1 MQEVFTEDQL
11 QFRDVVRKFLDDQS
25 PMTAVRALQETEA
38 GFDAKV
44 WHSLGRDLGLPGTH
58 LPEAYGGL
66 GFGPIELGIIL
77 EEMGRSLYCG
87 PFFSSAVMAGYAV
100 SLFADEARRQA
111 LIPELSSGDLRATL
125 VLDSLNS
132 PEQVGKTLAV
142 DSAEQLTGRA
152 EIVIDGSSADE
163 LFVMAESPE
172 GLGLYHVSPSASGVN
187 LQARESIDLARKLS
201 RVAFDHAP
209 AQKLGRVDPSGL
221 QRFWNLACV
230 ALSHEM
236 IGGAGALLESTVE
249 YTKIRV
255 QFGRPI
261 GSFQALKHRCADL
274 LMSLE
279 FAKAATY
286 QAAFGL
292 AVDKGPSFSANMAKA
307 MASDCFMETARAA
320 IQLRGGLGFT
330 WEDDTHLYFKRAKC
344 DEVLLGLPH
353 VHRERMIQQMEDS
366 DRAA

>member
-1 MQEVFTEDQL
+1 
-11 QFRDVVRKFLDDQS
+11 
-25 PMTAVRALQETEA
+25 
-38 GFDAKV
+38 
-44 WHSLGRDLGLPGTH
+44 
-58 LPEAYGGL
+58 
-66 GFGPIELGIIL
+66 
-77 EEMGRSLYCG
+77 
-87 PFFSSAVMAGYAV
+87 
-100 SLFADEARRQA
+100 
-111 LIPELSSGDLRATL
+111 
-125 VLDSLNS
+125 
-132 PEQVGKTLAV
+132 
-142 DSAEQLTGRA
+142 
-152 EIVIDGSSADE
+152 
-163 LFVMAESPE
+163 MAESPE
-172 GLGLYHVSPSASGVN
+172 GLGLYQVSPGAEGVN
-187 LQARESIDLARKLS
+187 LQARESIDLTRKLS
-201 RVAFDHAP
+201 RVVFDHTP
-209 AQKLGRVDPSGL
+209 VQRIGRVDPAGL

-236 IGGAGALLESTVE
+236 IGGAEALLESTVE

-292 AVDKGPSFSANMAKA
+292 AVDNGPSFSANMAKA
-307 MASDCFMETARAA
+307 MASDCFMETARAG